1 MRSDRIKRGIER
13 APHRSLLRA
22 LGLTDYELSL
32 PFVGIVNSYSEIIP
46 GHVHLRT
53 IAEAAKAGVRS
64 AAGVPFEVNVPAVD
78 DGIAMN
84 HQGMRFSLPSR
95 ELIADA
101 VEVMAEA
108 HAFDAL
114 VFVPSCDK
122 IIPGMLMA
130 AARLNI
136 PSIFIS
142 GGPMLAGSFQ
152 TRQGAFASVD
162 LSTVFMAVAQA
173 ARGEMTQED
182 LAELELAACPGCGSC
197 AGMFT
202 ANTMNCLSEALGMA
216 LPGNGTVP
224 AVHADRLRLAK
235 EAGRQA
241 LKLLEAN
248 ICPRDILTYSAFHNA
263 FAVDMALGG
272 STNSVLHLMAIAHE
286 AGIELPLAAIDEI
299 AQRTPHLCSLSPAG
313 PHHLE
318 DLHRAGGIPAVM
330 KEIEAVLDKEVMTVT
345 GRRAGENIADAH
357 ARDRAVVRPF
367 AEPHS
372 PTGGL
377 AILFG
382 SLAPEGAVVKAAA
395 VSPAMYRHRGPARCF
410 DAEEEM
416 VRAIMNSQFREGEA
430 LVLRYEGPRGGPGM
444 PEMLTPTSLI
454 SGMGVDDRVAL
465 ITDGRFSGATRGAAI
480 GHVSPEAAARGP
492 IAAVRDGDEIIIDIP
507 SRRLEL
513 AVPQEEVARRLGEL
527 PPFVPKVQDGYLWRY
542 AQAVTSA
549 STGAVFRR

>member
-122 IIPGMLMA
+122 ITPGMLMA

-173 ARGEMTQED
+173 ARGEMTQEE
-182 LAELELAACPGCGSC
+182 LAELELAACPGCGSS

-202 ANTMNCLSEALGMA
+202 AHTMNCLSEALGMA

-224 AVHADRLRLAK
+224 AVHADRIRLAK
-235 EAGRQA
+235 ESGRQVME
-241 LKLLEAN
+241 LLARN
-248 ICPRDILTYSAFHNA
+248 ICARDI
-263 FAVDMALGG
+263 
-272 STNSVLHLMAIAHE
+272 
-286 AGIELPLAAIDEI
+286 
-299 AQRTPHLCSLSPAG
+299 
-313 PHHLE
+313 
-318 DLHRAGGIPAVM
+318 
-330 KEIEAVLDKEVMTVT
+330 
-345 GRRAGENIADAH
+345 
-357 ARDRAVVRPF
+357 
-367 AEPHS
+367 
-372 PTGGL
+372 
-377 AILFG
+377 
-382 SLAPEGAVVKAAA
+382 
-395 VSPAMYRHRGPARCF
+395 
-410 DAEEEM
+410 
-416 VRAIMNSQFREGEA
+416 
-430 LVLRYEGPRGGPGM
+430 
-444 PEMLTPTSLI
+444 
-454 SGMGVDDRVAL
+454 
-465 ITDGRFSGATRGAAI
+465 
-480 GHVSPEAAARGP
+480 
-492 IAAVRDGDEIIIDIP
+492 
-507 SRRLEL
+507 
-513 AVPQEEVARRLGEL
+513 
-527 PPFVPKVQDGYLWRY
+527 
-542 AQAVTSA
+542 
-549 STGAVFRR
+549 